1 MPTTCEFE
9 LDRIN
14 PIYSSGEYI
23 NGRIL
28 LRTEK
33 IKRVNAVYV
42 TLEGEA
48 KVQWSISGRESAS
61 YCGHQQYLYSRA
73 NVFDNSDF
81 AAGLHVYVLTL
92 RIPPDCPS
100 SCKGPYGYIAYNIS
114 LVIDKQRTFDEVFR
128 KPICVVQTLD
138 LNFHPEYA
146 LPVKAE
152 NVKYLCQWPCTSGPL
167 CFSLMLPYAGFVP
180 GQHIKYFLELDNQSP
195 HYDIVGVEASL
206 KQHYVFLARKPMKRN
221 FHTKTLVKSSIEEST
236 LRLTK
241 RLYEGTLYVP
251 NDIPRSTL
259 NLNYIVFIHYMLQVK
274 LKTGVFHYDTDISVP
289 VIIGTEPLRQFQ
301 EEQQRL
307 RRNYNRNCNICT
319 GSNSSNRS
327 DTASNHSSG
336 SGNLVTTQPTMRLRR
351 ELEELLESQEQ
362 EEEEVMSGTHLKD
375 CLDDEPPSYDSCLPP
390 SFSFA
395 TTMGSQAAMEV
406 SEIKRTEQQR
416 INIQLPQFP
425 GYNTFN
431 SHTQSPC
438 YPSDSLLEDEH
449 FYNSCRS
456 LMTDRTGRSLDTLD
470 VLSNEEHEEG
480 DDGNGDANDDNEE
493 ENDDCDEENAEDEE
507 ERAENLPSENSVDDE
522 GADGNIDEGNVQ
534 LEDNNVAACEVVDGN
549 ANEDN

>member
-9 LDRIN
+9 LDRLN

-23 NGRIL
+23 SGRIL
-28 LRTEK
+28 LKTEK
-33 IKRVNAVYV
+33 VKRVNAVYV
-42 TLEGEA
+42 LLEGEA
-48 KVQWSISGRESAS
+48 KVQWSISGRESAT
-61 YCGHQQYLYSRA
+61 YYGHQQYLYSRA
-73 NVFDNSDF
+73 NVFDNSEF
-81 AAGLHVYVLTL
+81 SAGLHVYVLTL

-128 KPICVVQTLD
+128 KPICVVQSLD
-138 LNFHPEYA
+138 LNFHPEYG

-152 NVKYLCQWPCTSGPL
+152 NIKYLCQWPCTSGPL

-221 FHTKTLVKSSIEEST
+221 FHTKTLIKSAIEEST

-241 RLYEGTLYVP
+241 RLYEGTLLVP
-251 NDIPRSTL
+251 IDTPRSTL

-274 LKTGVFHYDTDISVP
+274 LKTGAFHYDTDISVP
-289 VIIGTEPLRQFQ
+289 LVIGTEPLRQYQ
-301 EEQQRL
+301 EEQRRLQR
-307 RRNYNRNCNICT
+307 NFNRNCNICT
-319 GSNSSNRS
+319 GSNRTRGERTNP
-327 DTASNHSSG
+327 G
-336 SGNLVTTQPTMRLRR
+336 GGNLVTSQPTLRLRR
-351 ELEELLESQEQ
+351 ELEELLESQVHEDDD
-362 EEEEVMSGTHLKD
+362 EDMGASSKD
-375 CLDDEPPSYDSCLPP
+375 VPEDEPPSYDSCLPP

-395 TTMGSQAAMEV
+395 TTLGSQAAMEV
-406 SEIKRTEQQR
+406 SELKRIEQQK

-438 YPSDSLLEDEH
+438 YTNDSLLEGEH
-449 FYNSCRS
+449 FYNSSGS
-456 LMTDRTGRSLDTLD
+456 LLTDHTGRSLDTLD
-470 VLSNEEHEEG
+470 MLTNVEECLSQGEEHETQHSNSESLDG
-480 DDGNGDANDDNEE
+480 DVASTEVINDVVIEQCNEDDDVGCAE
-493 ENDDCDEENAEDEE
+493 EN
-507 ERAENLPSENSVDDE
+507 
-522 GADGNIDEGNVQ
+522 
-534 LEDNNVAACEVVDGN
+534 
-549 ANEDN
+549 

>member
-9 LDRIN
+9 LDRLN

-33 IKRVNAVYV
+33 VKRVNAVYV

-73 NVFDNSDF
+73 NVFDNSEF

-152 NVKYLCQWPCTSGPL
+152 NIKYLCQWPCTSGPL

-221 FHTKTLVKSSIEEST
+221 FHTKTLVKSSIDEST

-274 LKTGVFHYDTDISVP
+274 LKTGAFHYDTDISVP
-289 VIIGTEPLRQFQ
+289 VIIGTEPLRQFR

-307 RRNYNRNCNICT
+307 QRNANRNCNICT
-319 GSNSSNRS
+319 GNNSCQRS
-327 DTASNHSSG
+327 DTTASTNSG
-336 SGNLVTTQPTMRLRR
+336 ESGGNLVTSQPTLRLRR
-351 ELEELLESQEQ
+351 ELEELLESQE
-362 EEEEVMSGTHLKD
+362 EEVISDTNLKD
-375 CLDDEPPSYDSCLPP
+375 VLDDEPPSYDSCLPP

-406 SEIKRTEQQR
+406 SEVKRIEQQR

-438 YPSDSLLEDEH
+438 YPSDSLLDEEH

-470 VLSNEEHEEG
+470 VLSNEE
-480 DDGNGDANDDNEE
+480 DNE
-493 ENDDCDEENAEDEE
+493 NPNNAE
-507 ERAENLPSENSVDDE
+507 SIDDE
-522 GADGNIDEGNVQ
+522 RE
-534 LEDNNVAACEVVDGN
+534 DGN
-549 ANEDN
+549 AIDENNEVEQINSPDTGGEEEAHDDVAKENN